1 MRVIALTSVAVLVAA
16 GCSEVRVVNTGDP
29 WTDPATS
36 TTAAPALPP
45 TNPMHLANAFDYAA
59 HPTDQTAYYFTSPS
73 GRWQCAILPRNM
85 AGCQSSGG
93 ALGIA
98 GAPVTVPDATG
109 TDSKPNAVV
118 VEPDGDAKFAVLD
131 QPGLSLSPGPATVLP
146 FNRTLIAARFRCNIQ
161 EATGLSCLSEQSG
174 NGFTFN
180 EDGFAPQYTEVP
192 VDAP

>member
-1 MRVIALTSVAVLVAA
+1 MTSVALLAVA

-29 WTDPATS
+29 WTDPGAT
-36 TTAAPALPP
+36 TTATPVLPP
-45 TNPMHLANAFDYAA
+45 TNPAHLANAFDYAA
-59 HPTDQTAYYFTSPS
+59 RPNDQTAYYFTSLS
-73 GRWQCAILPRNM
+73 GRWQCAILPRSM

-98 GAPVTVPDATG
+98 GAPATVPDATG
-109 TDSKPNAVV
+109 AESAPNAIVI
-118 VEPDGDAKFAVLD
+118 EPDGDPRFAVLD
-131 QPGLSLSPGPATVLP
+131 QPVFTLSPGPAKALP

-180 EDGFAPQYTEVP
+180 ADGFQPQYTEVP